1 MDSTKLASL
10 QQAVSSSKDLIHQ
23 FAQGDQS
30 VRSNLLSNLNAANSL
45 GLSAV
50 EIQEICSDP
59 EPLLN
64 GLELSDGDLAAI
76 SGGKGDS
83 QVSIGGNVDNSN
95 VDSGGGSINV
105 SPTTNVTAK
114 GK

>member
-30 VRSNLLSNLNAANSL
+30 VRSNLLAKLNAANSL

-59 EPLLN
+59 EPLMN
-64 GLELSDGDLAAI
+64 GLELSDEDLAAI

-83 QVSIGGNVDNSN
+83 SISVGGNVDNSN
-95 VDSGGGSINV
+95 VHSGGGGTTVSPNTSANV
-105 SPTTNVTAK
+105 SK
-114 GK
+114 